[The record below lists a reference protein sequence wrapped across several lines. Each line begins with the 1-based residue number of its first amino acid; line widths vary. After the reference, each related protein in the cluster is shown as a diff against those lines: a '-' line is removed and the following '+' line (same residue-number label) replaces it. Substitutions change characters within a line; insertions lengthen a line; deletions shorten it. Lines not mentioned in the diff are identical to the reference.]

1 MKKPRRVF
9 PFNFSEKSFFFPV
22 QCSFDLSQNKTLSE
36 KCHYPSSVT
45 MSYCGITGVHPPQIK
60 GIPFIY
66 LELQVHSVVGRAH
79 FAL

>member
-1 MKKPRRVF
+1 MPL
-9 PFNFSEKSFFFPV
+9 PIFSHNV
-22 QCSFDLSQNKTLSE
+22 ILWN
-36 KCHYPSSVT
+36 YRSVPT
-45 MSYCGITGVHPPQIK
+45 QIK